1 MKQICIPSKYTLR
14 RKTHYYSS
22 FGENRTYQLM
32 LTPELVNAVG
42 GGDLHQEL
50 DLQALYKEI
59 SANEIRYDPEYW
71 PGLYI
76 RLNDESPAIMVF
88 RTGKY
93 NIAGA
98 DSIDEL
104 NDANQTFLS
113 IVNELGLTVDDP
125 DFEIRNLVFL
135 EKYNK
140 ELNLNPVAVK
150 LGMENTEYE
159 PEQFPGLLYRPPDFV
174 GTFLIF
180 RNGKILLTGSNS
192 SEGSIDAFEILFAE
206 LDNLFS

>member
-1 MKQICIPSKYTLR
+1 
-14 RKTHYYSS
+14 
-22 FGENRTYQLM
+22 M
-32 LTPELVNAVG
+32 LDPELVNAVG

-50 DLQALYKEI
+50 DLQVLYEEI

-76 RLNDESPAIMVF
+76 RFNDGSPAIMVF

-98 DSIDEL
+98 DSIDQL
-104 NDANQTFLS
+104 KNANQMFLS
-113 IVNELGLTVDDP
+113 VVRELGLTIGDP

-135 EKYNK
+135 ERYHN
-140 ELNLNPVAVK
+140 ELDLDPVAVK
-150 LGMENTEYE
+150 LGLENTEYE
-159 PEQFPGLLYRPPDFV
+159 PEQFPGLLYRPPDII

-192 SEGSIDAFEILFAE
+192 SEDSIEAFKMLFAE

>member
-1 MKQICIPSKYTLR
+1 
-14 RKTHYYSS
+14 
-22 FGENRTYQLM
+22 M
-32 LTPELVNAVG
+32 LSPELVNAVG
-42 GGDLHQEL
+42 GGDLQQEL
-50 DLQALYKEI
+50 DLQALYEEI

-76 RLNDESPAIMVF
+76 RFNDGSPAIMIF

-98 DSIDEL
+98 DSIDDL
-104 NDANQTFLS
+104 TNAKQTFISVLR
-113 IVNELGLTVDDP
+113 ELGLTFDSP

-135 EKYNK
+135 EEYHR
-140 ELNLNPVAVK
+140 ELDLDPVAVK
-150 LGMENTEYE
+150 LGLENTEYE
-159 PEQFPGLLYRPPDFV
+159 PEQFPGLLYRSPDTI

-180 RNGKILLTGSNS
+180 RNGKVILTGSNS
-192 SEGSIDAFEILFAE
+192 SEDSIEAFKMLFAE